1 MPYGAGITAEGM
13 SSGQAPFVRRREQT
27 TGLTYFANNVN
38 DAQAAESPGD
48 RAIPGISDYTPVYD
62 NPRQSD
68 NAFLPY
74 MSRGRYPY
82 PARDDH
88 AYYINPYTMLGGEGA
103 SWEWE
108 HFGYKVPLAM
118 PVLAGDDTSPGRF
131 GGANHPLD
139 GHAGMVAWPERANV
153 YRPPWQAYGDVI
165 DQRTG
170 DVAPDYFS
178 GYGANP
184 LT

>member
-1 MPYGAGITAEGM
+1 MPYGVAAMASGT
-13 SSGQAPFVRRREQT
+13 GQAPFVRRREQT
-27 TGLTYFANNVN
+27 TGLTYFANLEQE
-38 DAQAAESPGD
+38 AAHAESPAD
-48 RAIPGISDYTPVYD
+48 SHVPGISDYSAVYD

-74 MSRGRYPY
+74 VSKGRTPF
-82 PARDDH
+82 PAHNDLVF
-88 AYYINPYTMLGGEGA
+88 YINPYTMLGGEGA

-118 PVLAGDDTSPGRF
+118 PVLAGQDTSPGRY

-153 YRPPWQAYGDVI
+153 YRPPWQAFGDVL
-165 DQRTG
+165 DQRI
-170 DVAPDYFS
+170 PDTPPDFFS